1 MNYLSQNSQKINV
14 FEVEHTLDIIDVNPL
29 ELDSDLSNYNV
40 IGKIENILPGKYTV
54 IKNIV
59 SQEMDE
65 LDMTQAIYA
74 HVFVLHESIANL
86 PLNDHEWKK
95 NKMFFNFLAN
105 DDTYVAMVSSH
116 EGIKEFKK
124 QNHMSE
130 KTYVDAEMVESLPD
144 GLMFSNPHAD
154 YGQEIEYLK
163 LNDKIVGFRI
173 QGVGKIYDIEIPN
186 NKQKLK
192 T

>member
-59 SQEMDE
+59 SEEMDE

-105 DDTYVAMVSSH
+105 DDTYIAMVSSH

-124 QNHMSE
+124 QNYMSE
-130 KTYVDAEMVESLPD
+130 KTYVDSEMVESLPD

-173 QGVGKIYDIEIPN
+173 QGLEKSMI
-186 NKQKLK
+186 
-192 T
+192 